1 MSPKF
6 IVALMATTAVVGLT
20 RAPMAAAQT
29 DQPAASAG
37 SGLEEI
43 VVTARRREERV
54 QTVPIAIT
62 AFSQADIEKK
72 QIHEIRGLAQNV
84 PSLSM
89 ASSQSD
95 SNGLYSGQLRLRGL
109 PGTEIYFDDVP
120 IGNADLQ
127 PGTGIT
133 HGLSEGFLFDLDDIE
148 IVKGPQG
155 TLFGKNSV
163 GGLIS
168 IKPKK
173 PTDDYEG
180 YLRVAFGNYGD
191 KEVEGAVNVPVIQD
205 KLLVRIAGQMQQ
217 RDGYTK
223 DVQNGKDLDN
233 KNYYA
238 WRASVTLRPTDDI
251 ENDFVYDGYWQ
262 DTNGSGE
269 LVKYYNP
276 KLALANLSA
285 LTFTPA
291 FFEKF
296 GLSKAQATALS
307 NLPVTLGVGPNV
319 TGLFSGSTFAS
330 TLTAG
335 AAAGGFSLYPG
346 SAAVFA
352 QQQALG
358 PRQDVGSSIQG
369 IGKDYFYGLTDTF
382 TWNLSDDILVKNI
395 AAARI
400 FKQLA
405 TADFAPL
412 GFPLLNIG
420 VPGNQQQWGDNSV
433 QYTEE
438 LQLQGKSLNDR
449 LTWVAGGYLEFDHP
463 LGDTLLGSAALGDTP
478 FGTVGYYHFNIQTR
492 SEALFAHGTYD
503 LSDYVQGLS
512 ITGGYRYTWDYASTG
527 SRSTNGVDGITRGTG
542 GVATNCGGIFGFD
555 NNCYQSVSAHFSS
568 FGWNASIEYQ
578 LDPDTLLYV
587 RSGNAYRPGA
597 FNLNVPLEFSKV
609 QPEHDTDVEI
619 GVKADWDLWG
629 MHARTNADI
638 FHTDYKAIQVSQTV
652 PIKQPG
658 SNIVKEN
665 SINENAAA
673 ATLEGG
679 ELEATFLPLGKSLE
693 ISPHASYLHASYD
706 QYPTAFGAISAGTS
720 TPFNFTPKWQY
731 AINATY
737 HLPLDEAI
745 GDVAVSGTY
754 SWYGHQYNTQ
764 LLGEIYPIQPSYE
777 NINLSIDWTGVYG
790 YPVDLGFFMT
800 NVTDNVHVV
809 GATALYESLGFTS
822 VSYNPPRMFGFSA
835 KYRFS
840 AASTEETAASTY
852 TPPPAVAPQPSV
864 PYSYL
869 VFFDFNKSDLTAQA
883 VSIVNQAAAN
893 AGPAKVT
900 QLTVTGHT
908 DTVGSDAY
916 NMRLSRRRAE
926 SVAAQLEK
934 DGIPSSEIQ
943 IVAKGKRDL
952 LVPTADGVKE
962 PQNRRVQIVYDGGS
976 TS

>member
-1 MSPKF
+1 MSSKYTLALLAGSAF
-6 IVALMATTAVVGLT
+6 IGWAQ
-20 RAPMAAAQT
+20 APIAIAQN
-29 DQPAASAG
+29 DQPAAAAG
-37 SGLEEI
+37 TGLEEI

-72 QIHEIRGLAQNV
+72 QIREIRGLAQSV

-180 YLRVAFGNYGD
+180 YLRVAFGNYAD
-191 KEVEGAVNVPVIQD
+191 KEVEGAVNIPIIAD

-223 DVQNGKDLDN
+223 NVANGKDLDN
-233 KNYYA
+233 KNFYA

-269 LVKYYNP
+269 SVKYYNP
-276 KLALANLSA
+276 TK
-285 LTFTPA
+285 TFATVGAFYNPA
-291 FFEKF
+291 VP
-296 GLSKAQATALS
+296 ATAIFNSPLLK
-307 NLPVTLGVGPNV
+307 NIPITLGVGPNV
-319 TGLFSGSTFAS
+319 TGFFSAATFVP
-330 TLTAG
+330 TLTG
-335 AAAGGFSLYPG
+335 ALGAGGVSLYPG

-352 QQQALG
+352 EQQRLG
-358 PRQDVGSSIQG
+358 PRAYVGSSIQG

-382 TWNLSDDILVKNI
+382 TWNLSDDLTIKNI

-438 LQLQGKSLNDR
+438 LQLQGKAFNDK

-463 LGDTLLGSAALGDTP
+463 LGDTLLGSAALGATP

-492 SEALFAHGTYD
+492 SQALFVHGTYD
-503 LSDYVQGLS
+503 LSDYVEGLS
-512 ITGGYRYTWDYASTG
+512 LTGGYRYTWDYSSTG
-527 SRSTNGVDGITRGTG
+527 SRSTNGVDGVTRNPDGSPN
-542 GVATNCGGIFGFD
+542 NCGGTFGFST
-555 NNCYQSVSAHFSS
+555 NCYQSVNAHFSS

-578 LDPDTLLYV
+578 VDPSTLVYV

-619 GVKADWDLWG
+619 GVKADYDLWG

-638 FHTDYKAIQVSQTV
+638 FHTDYKSIQVSQTV
-652 PIKQPG
+652 PIKQG
-658 SNIVKEN
+658 NIVKEN
-665 SINENAAA
+665 SINENAAS
-673 ATLEGG
+673 ATWRFRR
-679 ELEATFLPLGKSLE
+679 TPPIFMP
-693 ISPHASYLHASYD
+693 I
-706 QYPTAFGAISAGTS
+706 TTS
-720 TPFNFTPKWQY
+720 
-731 AINATY
+731 I
-737 HLPLDEAI
+737 
-745 GDVAVSGTY
+745 
-754 SWYGHQYNTQ
+754 
-764 LLGEIYPIQPSYE
+764 
-777 NINLSIDWTGVYG
+777 
-790 YPVDLGFFMT
+790 
-800 NVTDNVHVV
+800 
-809 GATALYESLGFTS
+809 
-822 VSYNPPRMFGFSA
+822 PPRSA
-835 KYRFS
+835 R
-840 AASTEETAASTY
+840 
-852 TPPPAVAPQPSV
+852 
-864 PYSYL
+864 
-869 VFFDFNKSDLTAQA
+869 
-883 VSIVNQAAAN
+883 
-893 AGPAKVT
+893 
-900 QLTVTGHT
+900 
-908 DTVGSDAY
+908 
-916 NMRLSRRRAE
+916 SRRAPTR
-926 SVAAQLEK
+926 
-934 DGIPSSEIQ
+934 PSTS
-943 IVAKGKRDL
+943 
-952 LVPTADGVKE
+952 
-962 PQNRRVQIVYDGGS
+962 RRNGS
-976 TS
+976 TGSPAPITCRLTRRSAMCR

>member
-1 MSPKF
+1 MSSKLV
-6 IVALMATTAVVGLT
+6 VALFATTAVLALT
-20 RAPMAAAQT
+20 RAPTAAAQS

-62 AFSQADIEKK
+62 AFSQADLDKK
-72 QIHEIRGLAQNV
+72 QIHEIHDLAQNV

-89 ASSQSD
+89 AASQSD

-133 HGLSEGFLFDLDDIE
+133 HGLSEGFLFDLDDVE

-180 YLRVAFGNYGD
+180 YLKVTFGNYND
-191 KEVEGAVNVPVIQD
+191 KQVEGAVNIPVIQD
-205 KLLVRIAGQMQQ
+205 KLLVRIAGDMQQ
-217 RDGYTK
+217 RDGYTR

-238 WRASVTLRPTDDI
+238 WRVSATLRPTDDI

-276 KLALANLSA
+276 KLAFATVGAFYN
-285 LTFTPA
+285 PA
-291 FFEKF
+291 IP
-296 GLSKAQATALS
+296 ATAIFNSPLLK
-307 NLPVTLGVGPNV
+307 NIPVTLGVGPNV
-319 TGLFSGSTFAS
+319 TGFFGASTFVP
-330 TLTAG
+330 TLTG
-335 AAAGGFSLYPG
+335 ALAAGGVSLYPG
-346 SAAVFA
+346 SAAAFA
-352 QQQALG
+352 RQQALG
-358 PRQDVGSSIQG
+358 PRQDIGSSIQG

-382 TWNLSDDILVKNI
+382 TWNLSDDLLLKNI

-438 LQLQGKSLNDR
+438 LQLQGKALNDK
-449 LTWVAGGYLEFDHP
+449 LAWIAGGYLEFDHP
-463 LGDTLLGSAALGDTP
+463 LGDTLLGSAALGATP

-503 LSDYVQGLS
+503 LGDYVEGLS
-512 ITGGYRYTWDYASTG
+512 ITGGYRYTWDYSSTG
-527 SRSTNGVDGITRGTG
+527 SRSTNGEDGIVRGAG
-542 GVATNCGGIFGFD
+542 GVPTNCGGVFGFD

-568 FGWNASIEYQ
+568 FGWNASVEYQ

-597 FNLNVPLEFSKV
+597 FNLNVPAQYSKV

-638 FHTDYKAIQVSQTV
+638 FHTDYKSIQVSQTV
-652 PIKQPG
+652 PIKQG
-658 SNIVKEN
+658 NVTKEN
-665 SINENAAA
+665 SINENAAS

-679 ELEATFLPLGKSLE
+679 ELEATFLPLGKSIE
-693 ISPHASYLHASYD
+693 ISPHASYLHASYG
-706 QYPTAFGAISAGTS
+706 QYPTAFGAISAGTN

-731 AINATY
+731 GITGTY

-777 NINLSIDWTGVYG
+777 NINLSVDWTNVYS
-790 YPVDLGFFMT
+790 YPVDLGFFMN

-809 GATALYESLGFTS
+809 GATALYVSLGFTS
-822 VSYNPPRMFGFSA
+822 VAYNAPRMFGFSA
-835 KYRFS
+835 KYHFS
-840 AASTEETAASTY
+840 AASTDETASSTY
-852 TPPPAVAPQPSV
+852 TPPPAVAPAPSV
-864 PYSYL
+864 PHSYL
-869 VFFDFNKSDLTAQA
+869 VFFDFNKSDLTPQA

-934 DGIPSSEIQ
+934 DGIASSEIQ

>member
-6 IVALMATTAVVGLT
+6 VVALLATTAVAGLT
-20 RAPMAAAQT
+20 GGAPVAFAQN

-37 SGLEEI
+37 NGLEEI

-62 AFSQADIEKK
+62 AFSQADVEK
-72 QIHEIRGLAQNV
+72 QHIRDIHDLAQTV

-89 ASSQSD
+89 AESQSD
-95 SNGLYSGQLRLRGL
+95 TNGLYSGQLRLRGL

-120 IGNADLQ
+120 IGNADIQ
-127 PGTGIT
+127 AGTGIT
-133 HGLSEGFLFDLDDIE
+133 HGLSEGFLFDLDDVE

-180 YLRVAFGNYGD
+180 YLKVTFGNYND

-205 KLLVRIAGQMQQ
+205 KLLVRISGQMQQ
-217 RDGYTK
+217 RDGYTR

-233 KNYYA
+233 KNFFA

-269 LVKYYNP
+269 LVKFYNP
-276 KLALANLSA
+276 KLALATGAQLG
-285 LTFTPA
+285 LPA
-291 FFEKF
+291 P
-296 GLSKAQATALS
+296 LAS
-307 NLPVTLGVGPNV
+307 LPITLGVGPNL
-319 TGLFSGSTFAS
+319 TGLFNPSTA
-330 TLTAG
+330 TATAI
-335 AAAGGFSLYPG
+335 AALKAGGFSLYPG

-352 QQQALG
+352 EQEALG

-382 TWNLSDDILVKNI
+382 TWNLSDNLTIKNI

-420 VPGNQQQWGDNSV
+420 VPGNQRQWGDNSV

-438 LQLQGKSLNDR
+438 FQLQGKSLNDK

-492 SEALFAHGTYD
+492 SQAAFVHGTYD
-503 LSDYVQGLS
+503 LSDYVEGLS
-512 ITGGYRYTWDYASTG
+512 LTGGYRYTWDYSSTG
-527 SRSTNGVDGITRGTG
+527 SRSTNGVDAIERGPG
-542 GVATNCGGIFGFD
+542 GVPTNCGGVFGFD

-578 LDPDTLLYV
+578 YDPNTLFYV

-597 FNLNVPLEFSKV
+597 FNLNVPEQYSKV
-609 QPEHDTDVEI
+609 QPEHVTDVEI

-638 FHTDYKAIQVSQTV
+638 FHSDYKAIQVSQTV
-652 PIKQPG
+652 PIKQG
-658 SNIVKEN
+658 NVVKEN

-679 ELEATFLPLGKSLE
+679 EFEATFLPFGRSVE

-706 QYPTAFGAISAGTS
+706 QYPTAFGAISAGTN
-720 TPFNFTPKWQY
+720 TPFDFTPKWQY
-731 AINATY
+731 AITGTY
-737 HLPLDEAI
+737 HLPLDESI
-745 GDVAVSGTY
+745 GDVALSGTY

-777 NINLSIDWTGVYG
+777 NINLRVDWTDVYT
-790 YPVDLGFFMT
+790 YPVDLSFFMT

-809 GATALYESLGFTS
+809 GATALYVSLGFTS
-822 VSYNPPRMFGFSA
+822 VAYDPPRMFGFSA

-840 AASTEETAASTY
+840 ANKTEEQTSAPY
-852 TPPPAVAPQPSV
+852 TPPPVAAPAPVAPR
-864 PYSYL
+864 SYL

-883 VSIVNQAAAN
+883 TQIVDQAASN

-900 QLTVTGHT
+900 RLTVTGHT

-926 SVAAQLEK
+926 SVAARLEK
-934 DGIPSSEIQ
+934 DGIPSSEIE

-952 LVPTADGVKE
+952 LVPTADGVRE
-962 PQNRRVQIVYDGGS
+962 PQNRRVQIVYDGGP

>member
-1 MSPKF
+1 
-6 IVALMATTAVVGLT
+6 
-20 RAPMAAAQT
+20 MAAAQS

-54 QTVPIAIT
+54 QSVPIAIT
-62 AFSQADIEKK
+62 AFSQADLEKK
-72 QIHEIRGLAQNV
+72 QIHEIHDLAQNV
-84 PSLSM
+84 PSLSF
-89 ASSQSD
+89 AASQSD

-133 HGLSEGFLFDLDDIE
+133 HGLSEGFLFDVDDVEVI
-148 IVKGPQG
+148 KGPQG

-180 YLRVAFGNYGD
+180 YLKVTFGDYND
-191 KEVEGAVNVPVIQD
+191 KQVEGAVNIPVIQD
-205 KLLVRIAGQMQQ
+205 KLLVRIAGDMQQ
-217 RDGYTK
+217 RDGYTH
-223 DVQNGKDLDN
+223 DVSNGKDLDN
-233 KNYYA
+233 KNFYA
-238 WRASVTLRPTDDI
+238 WRVSVTLRPTDDI

-269 LVKYYNP
+269 SVKYYNP
-276 KLALANLSA
+276 KLELAPASVLGLPGAL
-285 LTFTPA
+285 
-291 FFEKF
+291 
-296 GLSKAQATALS
+296 G
-307 NLPVTLGVGPNV
+307 NLPITLGVGPNLN
-319 TGLFSGSTFAS
+319 GLLNPATQVSTV
-330 TLTAG
+330 L
-335 AAAGGFSLYPG
+335 AAIKAGGFALYPNSG
-346 SAAVFA
+346 AAFA

-358 PRQDVGSSIQG
+358 PRQYLGSSIQG

-382 TWNLSDDILVKNI
+382 TWNLTDDLLIKNI

-438 LQLQGKSLNDR
+438 LQFQGKAINDK

-463 LGDTLLGSAALGDTP
+463 LGDTLLGSADLGNTL

-492 SEALFAHGTYD
+492 SQALFAHGTYD
-503 LSDYVQGLS
+503 LSDYVEGLS
-512 ITGGYRYTWDYASTG
+512 VTGGYRYTWDYSSTG
-527 SRSTNGVDGITRGTG
+527 SRSTNGVDGITRGAD
-542 GVATNCGGIFGFD
+542 GVPTNCGGIFGFD
-555 NNCYQSVSAHFSS
+555 NNCYQSVNAHFSS
-568 FGWNASIEYQ
+568 FGWNASVEYQ
-578 LDPDTLLYV
+578 LDPNTLLYV

-597 FNLNVPLEFSKV
+597 FNLNVPLQFSKV

-665 SINENAAA
+665 SINENAAS

-679 ELEATFLPLGKSLE
+679 ELEATFLPLGKSVE
-693 ISPHASYLHASYD
+693 ISPHASYLHANYG
-706 QYPTAFGAISAGTS
+706 QYPTAFGAISLGTN

-731 AINATY
+731 GITGTY

-745 GDVAVSGTY
+745 GDVALSATY

-777 NINLSIDWTGVYG
+777 NINLSIDWTNVYS

-809 GATALYESLGFTS
+809 GATALYTNLGFTS

-840 AASTEETAASTY
+840 AASTEEAATSTY
-852 TPPPAVAPQPSV
+852 TPPPVVAAAPAVPH
-864 PYSYL
+864 SYL
-869 VFFDFNKSDLTAQA
+869 VFFDFNKSDLTPQA
-883 VSIVNQAAAN
+883 VSIVNQAASN

-934 DGIPSSEIQ
+934 DGIASSEIE

-962 PQNRRVQIVYDGGS
+962 PQNRRVQIVYDGS
-976 TS
+976 PNS

>member
-1 MSPKF
+1 
-6 IVALMATTAVVGLT
+6 
-20 RAPMAAAQT
+20 
-29 DQPAASAG
+29 
-37 SGLEEI
+37 
-43 VVTARRREERV
+43 
-54 QTVPIAIT
+54 
-62 AFSQADIEKK
+62 
-72 QIHEIRGLAQNV
+72 
-84 PSLSM
+84 
-89 ASSQSD
+89 
-95 SNGLYSGQLRLRGL
+95 
-109 PGTEIYFDDVP
+109 
-120 IGNADLQ
+120 
-127 PGTGIT
+127 
-133 HGLSEGFLFDLDDIE
+133 
-148 IVKGPQG
+148 
-155 TLFGKNSV
+155 
-163 GGLIS
+163 
-168 IKPKK
+168 
-173 PTDDYEG
+173 
-180 YLRVAFGNYGD
+180 
-191 KEVEGAVNVPVIQD
+191 
-205 KLLVRIAGQMQQ
+205 MQQ

-233 KNYYA
+233 KNFYA
-238 WRASVTLRPTDDI
+238 WRVGVTLRPTDDI
-251 ENDFVYDGYWQ
+251 ENDFLYDGYWQ
-262 DTNGSGE
+262 DINGSGE

-276 KLALANLSA
+276 KK
-285 LTFTPA
+285 TFATLGA
-291 FFEKF
+291 FYDPKNP
-296 GLSKAQATALS
+296 QTAIFNSPTLK
-307 NLPVTLGVGPNV
+307 NIPITLGVGPNV
-319 TGLFSGSTFAS
+319 TGFFSAATFVP
-330 TLTAG
+330 TLTSAL
-335 AAAGGFSLYPG
+335 AAGGVSLYPG

-382 TWNLSDDILVKNI
+382 TWNISDDLTIKNI

-438 LQLQGKSLNDR
+438 LQLQGKSLNDK

-463 LGDTLLGSAALGDTP
+463 LGDTLLGSAALGASP

-492 SEALFAHGTYD
+492 SQAAFVHGTYD
-503 LSDYVQGLS
+503 LSDYVEGLS
-512 ITGGYRYTWDYASTG
+512 ITGGYRYTWDYSSTG
-527 SRSTNGVDGITRGTG
+527 SRSTNGVDGITRRA
-542 GVATNCGGIFGFD
+542 GVATNCGGVFGFD
-555 NNCYQSVSAHFSS
+555 NNCYQSVNANFSS
-568 FGWNASIEYQ
+568 FGWNASIEY
-578 LDPDTLLYV
+578 LVDPNTLLYV

-597 FNLNVPLEFSKV
+597 FNLNVPAQYSKV

-638 FHTDYKAIQVSQTV
+638 FHTDYKSIQVSQTV

-665 SINENAAA
+665 SINENAAS

-679 ELEATFLPLGKSLE
+679 ELEATFLPLGKSVE
-693 ISPHASYLHASYD
+693 ISPHASYLHAAYD
-706 QYPTAFGAISAGTS
+706 QYPTAFGAISAGTN

-731 AINATY
+731 GITGTY
-737 HLPLDEAI
+737 HLPLDESI
-745 GDVAVSGTY
+745 GDVAVSSTY

-777 NINLSIDWTGVYG
+777 NINLNVDWTNVYS
-790 YPVDLGFFMT
+790 YPVDLSFFMT

-809 GATALYESLGFTS
+809 GATALYVSLGFTS
-822 VSYNPPRMFGFSA
+822 VSYNQPRMFGFSA

-840 AASTEETAASTY
+840 ADKGEEQTTAPY
-852 TPPPAVAPQPSV
+852 TPPPVAAAAPAAPH
-864 PYSYL
+864 SYL
-869 VFFDFNKSDLTAQA
+869 VFFDFNKSDLTGQA
-883 VSIVNQAAAN
+883 KGIVDQAAAN
-893 AGPAKVT
+893 ASPAHVT
-900 QLTVTGHT
+900 RLTVTGHT

-926 SVAAQLEK
+926 SVAAELEK
-934 DGIPSSEIQ
+934 DGLPSSEIE

-962 PQNRRVQIVYDGGS
+962 PQNRRVQIVYDNGP

>member
-1 MSPKF
+1 M
-6 IVALMATTAVVGLT
+6 LATTAVVGLT

-54 QTVPIAIT
+54 QSVPIAIT
-62 AFSQADIEKK
+62 AFTQADIEKK
-72 QIHEIRGLAQNV
+72 QIREIRGLAQSV

-180 YLRVAFGNYGD
+180 YLKTTFGNYGD
-191 KEVEGAVNVPVIQD
+191 KQVEGAVNIPIIQD
-205 KLLVRIAGQMQQ
+205 KLLVRIAGEMQQ
-217 RDGYTK
+217 RDGYTR

-233 KNYYA
+233 KNFYA

-269 LVKYYNP
+269 LVKFYQSEFDPCDPEDAYP
-276 KLALANLSA
+276 
-285 LTFTPA
+285 
-291 FFEKF
+291 
-296 GLSKAQATALS
+296 GI
-307 NLPVTLGVGPNV
+307 LPQDPR
-319 TGLFSGSTFAS
+319 
-330 TLTAG
+330 
-335 AAAGGFSLYPG
+335 AAGCRVHRAQQAAGDVRRRSQYRQSAQPGDLSSDIAGRPSPPGAFSLYPG

-352 QQQALG
+352 LQQALG

-382 TWNLSDDILVKNI
+382 TWDLSDDLLVKNI

-400 FKQLA
+400 FKQLS

-438 LQLQGKSLNDR
+438 IQFQGKALNDK
-449 LTWVAGGYLEFDHP
+449 LAWIAGGYLEYDHP
-463 LGDTLLGSAALGDTP
+463 LGDTLLGSAALGATP

-492 SEALFAHGTYD
+492 SQALFAHGTYD
-503 LSDYVQGLS
+503 LSDYVEGLS

-527 SRSTNGVDGITRGTG
+527 SRSTNGVDGVTRIRRAG
-542 GVATNCGGIFGFD
+542 APTNCGGVFGFD
-555 NNCYQSVSAHFSS
+555 NNCYQSVSAHYSS

-578 LDPDTLLYV
+578 VDPDTLLYV

-597 FNLNVPLEFSKV
+597 FNLNVPAQYSKV

-638 FHTDYKAIQVSQTV
+638 FHTDYKSIQVSQTV
-652 PIKQPG
+652 PIKQG
-658 SNIVKEN
+658 NVTKEN
-665 SINENAAA
+665 SLNENAAS

-679 ELEATFLPLGKSLE
+679 ELEATFLPFGKSVE
-693 ISPHASYLHASYD
+693 IEPHASYLHASYD
-706 QYPTAFGAISAGTS
+706 QYPTAFGAISAGTN

-731 AINATY
+731 AITGTY

-745 GDVAVSGTY
+745 GDVALSATY

-777 NINLSIDWTGVYG
+777 NINLSVDWTNVYS
-790 YPVDLGFFMT
+790 YPVDLGFFMN

-809 GATALYESLGFTS
+809 GATALYVSLGFTS
-822 VSYNPPRMFGFSA
+822 VAYNAPRMFGFSA
-835 KYRFS
+835 KYHFS
-840 AASTEETAASTY
+840 AASTEEAATSPY
-852 TPPPAVAPQPSV
+852 TPPPVVAAAPAPK
-864 PYSYL
+864 SYL
-869 VFFDFNKSDLTAQA
+869 VFFDFNKSDLTPQA
-883 VSIVNQAAAN
+883 TQIVDQAANN

-934 DGIPSSEIQ
+934 DGIASSEIE

-962 PQNRRVQIVYDGGS
+962 PQNRRVQIVYDGAP

>member
-1 MSPKF
+1 M
-6 IVALMATTAVVGLT
+6 
-20 RAPMAAAQT
+20 
-29 DQPAASAG
+29 
-37 SGLEEI
+37 
-43 VVTARRREERV
+43 VTARRREERV

-62 AFSQADIEKK
+62 AFSQTDIEKK
-72 QIHEIRGLAQNV
+72 QIRVIHDLAQSV
-84 PSLSM
+84 PSLSV

-120 IGNADLQ
+120 IGNADIQ
-127 PGTGIT
+127 AGTGIT

-148 IVKGPQG
+148 ILKGPQG

-168 IKPKK
+168 IRPKK

-180 YLRVAFGNYGD
+180 YLRVAFGNYSD
-191 KEVEGAVNVPVIQD
+191 KEVEGAINIPVVQD
-205 KLLVRIAGQMQQ
+205 KLLVRVAGQMQQ
-217 RDGYTK
+217 RDGYTH
-223 DVQNGKDLDN
+223 DVADGKDLDN
-233 KNYYA
+233 KNFYA

-276 KLALANLSA
+276 KLALAPLSA
-285 LTFTPA
+285 LAAGNPA
-291 FFEKF
+291 FAGALNAF
-296 GLSKAQATALS
+296 GIYNT
-307 NLPVTLGVGPNV
+307 PVTLGVGPNV
-319 TGLFSGSTFAS
+319 TGLFSASTFV
-330 TLTAG
+330 TTAL
-335 AAAGGFSLYPG
+335 AAKAAGGVSLYPG
-346 SAAVFA
+346 SAGVFA
-352 QQQALG
+352 QQEALG
-358 PRQDVGSSIQG
+358 PRQDIGSSIQG
-369 IGKDYFYGLTDTF
+369 IGKDYFYGLTDTA
-382 TWNLSDDILVKNI
+382 TWNISDDFTLKNI

-438 LQLQGKSLNDR
+438 FQLQGKSLNEK

-503 LSDYVQGLS
+503 LSDHVEGLS
-512 ITGGYRYTWDYASTG
+512 ITGGYRYTWDYSSTG
-527 SRSTNGVDGITRGTG
+527 SRSTNGVDAVTRGAG
-542 GVATNCGGIFGFD
+542 GVPNNCGGTFGFD
-555 NNCYQSVSAHFSS
+555 ANCYQSVNAHFSS
-568 FGWNASIEYQ
+568 FGWNGSVEEQ
-578 LDPDTLLYV
+578 LDPQTLLYV
-587 RSGNAYRPGA
+587 RAGNAYRPGA
-597 FNLNVPLEFSKV
+597 FNLNVPLQYSKV

-638 FHTDYKAIQVSQTV
+638 FHTDYKSIQVSQTV
-652 PIKQPG
+652 PIKQG
-658 SNIVKEN
+658 NVTKEN
-665 SINENAAA
+665 SINENAAS

-679 ELEATFLPLGKSLE
+679 EFEATFLPYEGVE
-693 ISPHASYLHASYD
+693 ISPHASYLHASYG
-706 QYPTAFGAISAGTS
+706 QYPTAFGAISLGTN

-731 AINATY
+731 AVTGTY
-737 HLPLDEAI
+737 HLPIDESL
-745 GDVAVSGTY
+745 GDIAVSATY

-764 LLGEIYPIQPSYE
+764 LLGDIYPIQPSYE
-777 NINLSIDWTGVYG
+777 NIDARIDWTNFLE
-790 YPVDLGFFMT
+790 YPVDLSFFMT
-800 NVTDNVHVV
+800 NVTNNVHVI
-809 GATALYESLGFTS
+809 GATTLYTNLGFDA
-822 VSYNPPRMFGFSA
+822 VSYNAPRMFGFSA
-835 KYRFS
+835 KYRFGAPAS
-840 AASTEETAASTY
+840 AEPTAAAY
-852 TPPPAVAPQPSV
+852 VPPPVQSPAPAPT
-864 PYSYL
+864 PKSYL
-869 VFFDFNKSDLTAQA
+869 VFFDFNKSDLTPQA
-883 VSIVNQAAAN
+883 VEIVDNAAKN

-900 QLTVTGHT
+900 EITVTGHT

-926 SVAAQLEK
+926 SVATQLEK
-934 DGIPSSEIQ
+934 DGIPSSEIA

-952 LVPTADGVKE
+952 LVPTKDGVRE
-962 PQNRRVQIVYDGGS
+962 PQNRRVQIVFDGGQ

>member
-1 MSPKF
+1 MSPKLL
-6 IVALMATTAVVGLT
+6 VALLATTAAAGLIGAP
-20 RAPMAAAQT
+20 RAIAQT
-29 DQPAASAG
+29 DQPAASSG

-72 QIHEIRGLAQNV
+72 QIHEIHDLALNV

-89 ASSQSD
+89 AESQSD

-120 IGNADLQ
+120 IGNADIQ
-127 PGTGIT
+127 AGTGIT
-133 HGLSEGFLFDLDDIE
+133 HGLSEGFLYDLDDVE
-148 IVKGPQG
+148 ILKGPQG

-180 YLRVAFGNYGD
+180 YLRIAFGNYGD
-191 KEVEGAVNVPVIQD
+191 KEVEGAANIPVIKD

-217 RDGYTK
+217 RDGYTH
-223 DVQNGKDLDN
+223 DIADGKDLDN
-233 KNYYA
+233 KNFYA

-276 KLALANLSA
+276 ANALATGAA
-285 LTFTPA
+285 LGLPA
-291 FFEKF
+291 P
-296 GLSKAQATALS
+296 LAS
-307 NLPVTLGVGPNV
+307 LPITLGVGPNL
-319 TGLFSGSTFAS
+319 TGLFNPA
-330 TLTAG
+330 TAVPTAI
-335 AAAGGFSLYPG
+335 AALGAGGFSLYPG
-346 SAAVFA
+346 SAAISA
-352 QQQALG
+352 EQAALG
-358 PRQDVGSSIQG
+358 PRQEVGSSIQG

-382 TWNLSDDILVKNI
+382 IWNIDDNLTLKNI

-400 FKQLA
+400 FKQLS

-420 VPGNQQQWGDNSV
+420 VPGNQREWGDNSV

-438 LQLQGKSLNDR
+438 IQLQGKSLNDK

-492 SEALFAHGTYD
+492 SQALFAHGTYD
-503 LSDYVQGLS
+503 LSDYVEGLS

-527 SRSTNGVDGITRGTG
+527 SRSTNGVDAIMRNADGSP
-542 GVATNCGGIFGFD
+542 ANCGGTFAFD
-555 NNCYQSVSAHFSS
+555 NNCYQSVNGYFSS
-568 FGWNASIEYQ
+568 FGWNASVEEQ
-578 LDPDTLLYV
+578 LDRDTLIYV
-587 RSGNAYRPGA
+587 RAGNAYRPGA
-597 FNLNVPLEFSKV
+597 FNLNVPAQYAKV

-619 GVKADWDLWG
+619 GIKADWDLWG

-638 FHTDYKAIQVSQTV
+638 FHTDYKSIQVMQTV
-652 PIKQPG
+652 PIQQG
-658 SNIVKEN
+658 NVIKEN
-665 SINENAAA
+665 SINENAAS

-679 ELEATFLPLGKSLE
+679 EFEATFLPYKGVE
-693 ISPHASYLHASYD
+693 ISPHASYLHASYG
-706 QYPTAFGAISAGTS
+706 QYPTAFGAISAGTN
-720 TPFNFTPKWQY
+720 TPFDFTPKWQY
-731 AINATY
+731 AITGTY
-737 HLPLDEAI
+737 HLPIDESLGDIAI
-745 GDVAVSGTY
+745 SATY

-764 LLGEIYPIQPSYE
+764 LLGDIYPIQPSYE
-777 NINLSIDWTGVYG
+777 NIDARIDWTNFLS

-800 NVTDNVHVV
+800 NVQNNVHVI
-809 GATALYESLGFTS
+809 GATTLYTNLGFDS

-840 AASTEETAASTY
+840 AGSEATEAASTY
-852 TPPPAVAPQPSV
+852 VPPPAVAPAPA
-864 PYSYL
+864 PKSYL
-869 VFFDFNKSDLTAQA
+869 VFFDFNKSDLTPQA
-883 VSIVNQAAAN
+883 VSIVDTAAKN

-916 NMRLSRRRAE
+916 NMRLSKRRAE

-934 DGIPSSEIQ
+934 DGIPSSEIE

-952 LVPTADGVKE
+952 LVPTKDGVRE
-962 PQNRRVQIVYDGGS
+962 PQNRRVQIVYDNGA